1 MILDAPLKP
10 GGPVGST
17 KMKKIL
23 VVDDN
28 LELSWVLSDCL
39 KRAGYETHTA
49 GSGAEGIKSALSFL
63 PDLVLLDYNLG
74 DMNGHDVAVAIKNMR
89 KTSGI
94 PFLILSAHGADPLLA
109 RSFAK
114 SPNCRGAMSKVLST
128 REIVK
133 AVEHALHAVPKV
145 PAHPHN

>member
-1 MILDAPLKP
+1 MTT
-10 GGPVGST
+10 GCSV

-23 VVDDN
+23 IVDDN
-28 LELSWVLSDCL
+28 LELSWVIAECL
-39 KRAGYETHTA
+39 NRGGYKTLTA

-74 DMNGHDVAVAIKNMR
+74 DMNGHDVAMAIRNMH
-89 KTSGI
+89 KTSRI

-109 RSFAK
+109 RSFEK
-114 SPNCRGAMSKVLST
+114 IPNCRGAMSKVLST

-133 AVEHALHAVPKV
+133 AVEHALHAAPKAATH
-145 PAHPHN
+145 AHH